1 MDTRMSLYHQKPKPT
16 KKYGQFFKKYA
27 WLIAILIVVLSSIF
41 GYVAY
46 QSYENN
52 MINKYQVKG
61 IMISQSN
68 GYIDF
73 VTLSNT
79 GQKFVYIRASQ
90 GATYTDDDFSDNFQ
104 RSQGSG
110 LQVGS
115 YHVFSTQTA
124 IKDQLKNFTREV
136 GDDYG
141 TLPPLVEV
149 TSPLSDDQV
158 HRLSDFIYMVHKY
171 YDTNVVVR
179 SSTSVFDRL
188 DKKVA
193 HDVQFFSGNV
203 NNKRANFI
211 EVKNNRKINID
222 GSNVYVNQIAFNGN
236 KKGWQQYLLK
246 NQDR

>member
-1 MDTRMSLYHQKPKPT
+1 MYHQKPKPT

-73 VTLSNT
+73 VTLANT

-124 IKDQLKNFTREV
+124 IKDQ
-136 GDDYG
+136 
-141 TLPPLVEV
+141 
-149 TSPLSDDQV
+149 
-158 HRLSDFIYMVHKY
+158 
-171 YDTNVVVR
+171 YDTNVVVK
-179 SSTSVFDRL
+179 SSTSVFNRL
-188 DKKVA
+188 DKKIA
-193 HDVQFFSGNV
+193 HDVQFFSGNL

-211 EVKNNRKINID
+211 EVKNNRKISID

-236 KKGWQQYLLK
+236 NKGWQQYLLK